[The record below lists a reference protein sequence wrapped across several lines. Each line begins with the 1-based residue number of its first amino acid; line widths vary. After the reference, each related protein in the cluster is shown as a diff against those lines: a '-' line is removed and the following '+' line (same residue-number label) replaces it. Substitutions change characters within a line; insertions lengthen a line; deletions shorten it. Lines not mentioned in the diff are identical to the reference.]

1 MALSTPGRLSLAGRT
16 VVAVADAAQYAEY
29 ASGVEGAAS
38 PLPVLAD
45 AWERFTA
52 SCGSL
57 PTAGEDAPGP
67 AGPSW
72 QGTVFVCDPQYAA
85 VGRVLA
91 GATGRPLLDGSF
103 AEAVE
108 LARSTPVTVVAGPS
122 VIGPEELAAVPVD
135 AQLGFFTARSAGAA
149 SALAVRT
156 LLNGPAAAALGDV
169 FVDALSPEESAP
181 GRLFGPDASPR
192 RLRSVIGEGVAVLA
206 GRGHA
211 RDCVMHLNGGGICGR
226 SEEQPLLAVL
236 PGIGTEW
243 SEHLTA
249 CQQGEGCWRADVPME
264 KHLRASQVRAAFVVL
279 DSCRTAVAGRGSVR
293 TDVSVPLN
301 MLEGSALAVAVAAG
315 TRGGA
320 EYAAPLF
327 QALVRSGLTL
337 GAALRETNSA
347 IDADREGVGK
357 LVLFGDAGLVP
368 APVSPGRPAGA
379 PGDTSD
385 TWDTWDTVGTGDTG
399 QPLPLVDGA
408 VDVAE
413 GPGALLVAAPDLLA
427 DDEDGPLAVTRADGA
442 SSWVLT
448 SAAGRG
454 AGRLHPAPPQLDTA
468 WTQRALPWLDR
479 LRALDGMG
487 LKPNRAQLDN
497 LRHQA
502 VTAVRDRAEATG
514 LRAAQEAVDAFAEA
528 LDGLSRLQE
537 RLLAD
542 ETRWVSTSFYS
553 ATDGWPRPWR
563 ARTGPGLGDCPQCGA
578 EALVRHDIRT
588 GAGVGLPLHSLVC
601 VRCGEVEAGAAE
613 FAAQVAVQSP
623 PEVRRGEPFTV
634 RVTVT
639 APADRPVAVALGAAV
654 VNEQLLH
661 CTLARTTAVELA
673 PGESRTVEFAGSSD
687 GARAK
692 TDLQPVKILVAADGA
707 VRCLTRNVWLRV

>member
-1 MALSTPGRLSLAGRT
+1 MALSTPDRLSLAGRT

-29 ASGVEGAAS
+29 ASGVEGTAS

-57 PTAGEDAPGP
+57 PTAAEDAPGP

-72 QGTVFVCDPQYAA
+72 QGAVFVCDPQYAA

-91 GATGRPLLDGSF
+91 GATGRPLLDGAF

-135 AQLGFFTARSAGAA
+135 AQLGFFTARSTGAA

-169 FVDALSPEESAP
+169 FVDALSPQESAP

-236 PGIGTEW
+236 PRIGAEW
-243 SEHLTA
+243 SEHVTA

-337 GAALRETNSA
+337 GAALRETNGA
-347 IDADREGVGK
+347 IDADPEGVGK

-368 APVSPGRPAGA
+368 APVA
-379 PGDTSD
+379 PEQSARE
-385 TWDTWDTVGTGDTG
+385 
-399 QPLPLVDGA
+399 PLPLVDGA
-408 VDVAE
+408 LEVAE
-413 GPGALLVAAPDLLA
+413 GPGALLAAAPDLLA
-427 DDEDGPLAVTRADGA
+427 DDEDGPLAVTRPDGA

-448 SAAGRG
+448 TAAGRG
-454 AGRLHPAPPQLDTA
+454 AGRLHPAPPRLDTA

-479 LRALDGMG
+479 LCALDGMG

-502 VTAVRDRAEATG
+502 ATAVRNRAEAAG
-514 LRAAQEAVDAFAEA
+514 VRAAREAVGAFAEV
-528 LDGLSRLQE
+528 LEGLSRLQE

-542 ETRWVSTSFYS
+542 ETRWVATSFYS
-553 ATDGWPRPWR
+553 ATDGWPRPWL
-563 ARTGPGLGDCPQCGA
+563 ARTRPGLGDCPQCGA

-601 VRCGEVEAGAAE
+601 VRCGEVEAGAAR

-623 PEVRRGEPFTV
+623 PEVRRGEPFAV

-673 PGESRTVEFAGSSD
+673 AGESRTVEFAGSSD